1 MTKSRLL
8 CSQMYTGRKEI
19 DGPLVKARKTCKGSQ
34 SSNYHFPKLDT
45 FAVDVLDRIVVSN
58 PANRPT
64 ASNLVALV
72 AVEFCGA

>member
-1 MTKSRLL
+1 
-8 CSQMYTGRKEI
+8 MYTGRKEI
-19 DGPLVKARKTCKGSQ
+19 DGPLVKARKKTCKGSQ
-34 SSNYHFPKLDT
+34 SPNDHFPKLDN